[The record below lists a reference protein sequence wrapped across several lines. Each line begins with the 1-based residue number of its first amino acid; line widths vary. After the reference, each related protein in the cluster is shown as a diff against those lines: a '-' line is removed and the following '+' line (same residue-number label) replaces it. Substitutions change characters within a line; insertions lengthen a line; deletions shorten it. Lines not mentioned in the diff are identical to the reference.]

1 MEHYNDIA
9 RGVVDPFMRIVNER
23 WGSDLRDV
31 PRMLVVMRG
40 LPGSGKTTLAETIV
54 EYAGEMGADCMI
66 CSANDFFMQNG
77 VFQFNADD
85 LGRAHDACFNR
96 CLAGLSQARDQGP
109 DIIIVDNTNL
119 RNRDF
124 ERYADL
130 LHDPDWLEVIAFD
143 SPRNAEEARPLLTR
157 AWDEGHMIP
166 DHRWSM
172 WLGIWRE
179 NCTDQRNHW
188 IIPLQ
193 HFMGPP

>member
-9 RGVVDPFMRIVNER
+9 RGVVDSFMRIVNER

-85 LGRAHDACFNR
+85 LGRAHDA
-96 CLAGLSQARDQGP
+96 
-109 DIIIVDNTNL
+109 
-119 RNRDF
+119 
-124 ERYADL
+124 
-130 LHDPDWLEVIAFD
+130 
-143 SPRNAEEARPLLTR
+143 
-157 AWDEGHMIP
+157 
-166 DHRWSM
+166 
-172 WLGIWRE
+172 WLG
-179 NCTDQRNHW
+179 
-188 IIPLQ
+188 
-193 HFMGPP
+193 